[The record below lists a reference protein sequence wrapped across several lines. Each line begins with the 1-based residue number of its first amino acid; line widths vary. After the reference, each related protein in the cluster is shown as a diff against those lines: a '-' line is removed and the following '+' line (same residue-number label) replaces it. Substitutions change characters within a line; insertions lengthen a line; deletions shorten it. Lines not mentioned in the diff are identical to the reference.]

1 MPPVHTRAGVR
12 QVVVDEHVIQQRGVT
27 LPLVPFKRR
36 LCVCVCVCTR
46 ARLSALPW
54 RALWCV
60 FSLMFVRCGYARA
73 SQCMWREY
81 SREPTGPRVT
91 RASVRN
97 TCAETGRA
105 HVSMLR
111 GAATSAP
118 ELAVSPSIAMALPPM
133 AESFFLVSD
142 SSPLEGDQK
151 DCNPD

>member
-1 MPPVHTRAGVR
+1 M
-12 QVVVDEHVIQQRGVT
+12 
-27 LPLVPFKRR
+27 
-36 LCVCVCVCTR
+36 
-46 ARLSALPW
+46 
-54 RALWCV
+54 
-60 FSLMFVRCGYARA
+60 
-73 SQCMWREY
+73 
-81 SREPTGPRVT
+81 T